1 MITLTVEGMNCGS
14 CARSITKVIQQL
26 EADAKVTIQLAEK
39 KVVVEESELTAEE
52 IIPVIN
58 QAGYSATLRL

>member
-14 CARSITKVIQQL
+14 CARSITRVIQQM
-26 EADAKVTIQLAEK
+26 DAGA
-39 KVVVEESELTAEE
+39 KVVVELAAKKVMIDADKLTAEQ

-58 QAGYSATLRL
+58 QAGYRAGLAS